1 MKIQLRWRK
10 VLFELC
16 VVEVMDLVPATVV
29 PHAAKDTRQP
39 ILIKALV
46 SAFAVLKIFCKI
58 RDDAPY
64 IEVDL
69 IMPFRQ
75 SREFYE
81 LREEQQ

>member
-1 MKIQLRWRK
+1 
-10 VLFELC
+10 
-16 VVEVMDLVPATVV
+16 MDLVPATVV

-46 SAFAVLKIFCKI
+46 FAFALLKIFCKI
-58 RDDAPY
+58 RDDAPCIL